1 MQSQSQTQFWHLTS
15 SVFMEEQNPCD
26 KFDASDFVSLA
37 LSPIRST
44 FGRLVLLADLRDNH
58 DELAD
63 MLYGKEQIDEAI
75 REKHREIFI
84 AWLGLSPATKTA
96 EVAEHLAD
104 QGTSQNAVLCQ
115 LIQQWLQGK
124 LYERLMPTGASDL
137 EHGRFSTVLR
147 AILQRLQA
155 RLGSSEE
162 SHGC

>member
-1 MQSQSQTQFWHLTS
+1 
-15 SVFMEEQNPCD
+15 MEKQNPCD

-37 LSPIRST
+37 LSPIPSA

-63 MLYGKEQIDEAI
+63 MLYGKDQIDEAI

-84 AWLGLSPATKTA
+84 AWLGLSPAKKTA
-96 EVAEHLAD
+96 EVAAHLAD
-104 QGTSQNAVLCQ
+104 QGGSQKAVLYQ
-115 LIQQWLQGK
+115 LIQQWLQGR
-124 LYERLMPTGASDL
+124 LYERLRPTGASDS
-137 EHGRFSTVLR
+137 EHRLFSSVLG
-147 AILQRLQA
+147 AILQSLQA